1 MIVEHAAWTVADPEP
16 MVEWYCRNLGM
27 SVARKV
33 GGPARTHFL
42 ADSTGRVL
50 LEVYRNP
57 RVDPPIYAEMS
68 PLALHLAFAVAD
80 VRAERDRLLAA
91 GAKPEGGVDVTPAG
105 DEMAMLRDPWGFCIQ
120 ILKRAQPM
128 GNVPGV

>member
-1 MIVEHAAWTVADPEP
+1 MIVEHAAWTVADPEAL
-16 MVEWYCRNLGM
+16 VDWYCRHLGM

-42 ADSTGRVL
+42 ADATGRVL

-57 RVDPPIYAEMS
+57 RVAPPPYAEMD
-68 PLALHLAFAVAD
+68 PLLLHLAFAVKD
-80 VRAERDRLLAA
+80 VKAEHRRLLAA
-91 GAKPEGGVDVTPAG
+91 GATPVGEVGTTPAG

-120 ILKRAQPM
+120 ILKRAEPM
-128 GNVPGV
+128 G